1 MQVAINSN
9 LYGTAQAYAE
19 QKGLDL
25 TLMIEN
31 FLKRF
36 ISKEKSKTQEQ
47 DLPDIVASLLGAAQG
62 EVADDD
68 VNGEE
73 AYYQY
78 IEEKY
83 K

>member
-1 MQVAINSN
+1 MQIAINPN

-68 VNGEE
+68 VNGKE

>member
-1 MQVAINSN
+1 MQVAINPN

-47 DLPDIVASLLGAAQG
+47 DLPDIVASLLGAAHG

-68 VNGEE
+68 VNGKE

>member
-68 VNGEE
+68 VNGKE

>member
-1 MQVAINSN
+1 MQVAINPN

-62 EVADDD
+62 EVAEEDL
-68 VNGEE
+68 NGKE

>member
-1 MQVAINSN
+1 MQIAINPN
-9 LYGTAQAYAE
+9 LYGTAQTYAE

-36 ISKEKSKTQEQ
+36 ISKEKAKSQEQ
-47 DLPDIVASLLGAAQG
+47 DLPDIVAGLLGAAHG
-62 EVADDD
+62 EVAEEDL
-68 VNGEE
+68 NGKE

>member
-1 MQVAINSN
+1 M
-9 LYGTAQAYAE
+9 YGTAQTYAE

-36 ISKEKSKTQEQ
+36 ISKEKAKSQEH
-47 DLPDIVASLLGAAQG
+47 DLPDIVAGLLGAAQG
-62 EVADDD
+62 EVAEEDL
-68 VNGEE
+68 NGKE
-73 AYYQY
+73 ACYQY

>member
-1 MQVAINSN
+1 MQIAINPN
-9 LYGTAQAYAE
+9 LNGTAQTYAE

-36 ISKEKSKTQEQ
+36 ISKEKAKSQEH
-47 DLPDIVASLLGAAQG
+47 DLPDIVAGLLGAAQG
-62 EVADDD
+62 EVAEEDL
-68 VNGEE
+68 NGKE
-73 AYYQY
+73 ACYQY